1 MQSTARQC
9 YLDAQLAALLQELGR
24 EPHSNSDRSQ
34 QILVACFPS
43 LGQKASV
50 GFPESVQ

>member
-9 YLDAQLAALLQELGR
+9 YLDAQLAVLLQELGQ
-24 EPHSNSDRSQ
+24 EPRSSLGRSQ
-34 QILVACFPS
+34 QILVACFPW

-50 GFPESVQ
+50 AFLESVQ